1 MGFFKSM
8 HDLNKQAKE
17 MQRNQPP
24 AGARLAAMQDRMA
37 DLNQMMANT
46 TQAANNA
53 AAAAA
58 AGASGFAERCP
69 VMIVGMRQVGTVN
82 FDLLVE
88 FDLTVAP
95 EGRPPYP
102 ATIQQLVSQFQVGQL
117 SSGRHAGGDR
127 RPVEPDGDLPGL
139 REPVMTVG
147 KISGLCWTVFGVM
160 CLGFLPLAVGIM
172 HIHAIPTGPRAALML
187 VVVIALWWGPFG
199 YAMYLALAVTRNGDR
214 RTLRQRNPRHRRGAH
229 RQGDQ
234 HGHPG
239 GRVRLAGAPGLEV
252 PAARHP
258 PRPSAVRDHLLDLRL
273 GHPPGLGGRRRRRP
287 A

>member
-8 HDLNKQAKE
+8 HDLSKQSKE

-24 AGARLAAMQDRMA
+24 AGARMAAMQDRLA

-88 FDLTVAP
+88 FDLTVTP

-117 SSGRHAGGDR
+117 QQG
-127 RPVEPDGDLPGL
+127 
-139 REPVMTVG
+139 
-147 KISGLCWTVFGVM
+147 
-160 CLGFLPLAVGIM
+160 
-172 HIHAIPTGPRAALML
+172 
-187 VVVIALWWGPFG
+187 
-199 YAMYLALAVTRNGDR
+199 
-214 RTLRQRNPRHRRGAH
+214 RTLQATIDPSNPMAIW
-229 RQGDQ
+229 
-234 HGHPG
+234 
-239 GRVRLAGAPGLEV
+239 
-252 PAARHP
+252 
-258 PRPSAVRDHLLDLRL
+258 LDLRSL
-273 GHPPGLGGRRRRRP
+273 
-287 A
+287 

>member
-8 HDLNKQAKE
+8 HDLSKQTKE

-24 AGARLAAMQDRMA
+24 AGARMAAMQERLA

-88 FDLTVAP
+88 FDLTVTR

-102 ATIQQLVSQFQVGQL
+102 ATVQQLVSQFQVGQL
-117 SSGRHAGGDR
+117 SSGRRLEA
-127 RPVEPDGDLPGL
+127 
-139 REPVMTVG
+139 TVDPSNPMA
-147 KISGLCWTVFGVM
+147 IFLDFG
-160 CLGFLPLAVGIM
+160 
-172 HIHAIPTGPRAALML
+172 
-187 VVVIALWWGPFG
+187 
-199 YAMYLALAVTRNGDR
+199 
-214 RTLRQRNPRHRRGAH
+214 TL
-229 RQGDQ
+229 
-234 HGHPG
+234 
-239 GRVRLAGAPGLEV
+239 
-252 PAARHP
+252 
-258 PRPSAVRDHLLDLRL
+258 
-273 GHPPGLGGRRRRRP
+273 
-287 A
+287 

>member
-8 HDLNKQAKE
+8 HDLSKQTKQ

-24 AGARLAAMQDRMA
+24 AGARMAAMQERLA

-88 FDLTVAP
+88 FDLTVTR

-102 ATIQQLVSQFQVGQL
+102 ATVQQLVSQFQVGQL
-117 SSGRHAGGDR
+117 SSGRTLEA
-127 RPVEPDGDLPGL
+127 
-139 REPVMTVG
+139 TVDPSNPMA
-147 KISGLCWTVFGVM
+147 IFLDFGS
-160 CLGFLPLAVGIM
+160 L
-172 HIHAIPTGPRAALML
+172 
-187 VVVIALWWGPFG
+187 
-199 YAMYLALAVTRNGDR
+199 
-214 RTLRQRNPRHRRGAH
+214 
-229 RQGDQ
+229 
-234 HGHPG
+234 
-239 GRVRLAGAPGLEV
+239 
-252 PAARHP
+252 
-258 PRPSAVRDHLLDLRL
+258 
-273 GHPPGLGGRRRRRP
+273 
-287 A
+287 

>member
-8 HDLNKQAKE
+8 HDLNKQARQ

-24 AGARLAAMQDRMA
+24 AGARMAAMQDRLA
-37 DLNQMMANT
+37 DLNLMMANT

-88 FDLTVAP
+88 FDLTVTP

-117 SSGRHAGGDR
+117 SSGRAL
-127 RPVEPDGDLPGL
+127 EA
-139 REPVMTVG
+139 TVDP
-147 KISGLCWTVFGVM
+147 SNPM
-160 CLGFLPLAVGIM
+160 
-172 HIHAIPTGPRAALML
+172 AI
-187 VVVIALWWGPFG
+187 W
-199 YAMYLALAVTRNGDR
+199 
-214 RTLRQRNPRHRRGAH
+214 
-229 RQGDQ
+229 
-234 HGHPG
+234 
-239 GRVRLAGAPGLEV
+239 
-252 PAARHP
+252 
-258 PRPSAVRDHLLDLRL
+258 LDLGSL
-273 GHPPGLGGRRRRRP
+273 
-287 A
+287 

>member
-24 AGARLAAMQDRMA
+24 AGARMAAMQERLA
-37 DLNQMMANT
+37 DPNQRMANT

-69 VMIVGMRQVGTVN
+69 VMIVAMRQVGTVN

-88 FDLTVAP
+88 FDLTVTP

-117 SSGRHAGGDR
+117 SSGRTLQATID
-127 RPVEPDGDLPGL
+127 PSNP
-139 REPVMTVG
+139 M
-147 KISGLCWTVFGVM
+147 
-160 CLGFLPLAVGIM
+160 
-172 HIHAIPTGPRAALML
+172 AI
-187 VVVIALWWGPFG
+187 W
-199 YAMYLALAVTRNGDR
+199 
-214 RTLRQRNPRHRRGAH
+214 
-229 RQGDQ
+229 
-234 HGHPG
+234 
-239 GRVRLAGAPGLEV
+239 
-252 PAARHP
+252 
-258 PRPSAVRDHLLDLRL
+258 LDL
-273 GHPPGLGGRRRRRP
+273 
-287 A
+287 ASA

>member
-8 HDLNKQAKE
+8 HDLSKQTKQ

-24 AGARLAAMQDRMA
+24 AGARMAAMQERLA

-88 FDLTVAP
+88 FDLTVTR

-102 ATIQQLVSQFQVGQL
+102 ATVQQLVSQFQVGQL
-117 SSGRHAGGDR
+117 SSGRTLEA
-127 RPVEPDGDLPGL
+127 
-139 REPVMTVG
+139 TVDP
-147 KISGLCWTVFGVM
+147 SNPT
-160 CLGFLPLAVGIM
+160 
-172 HIHAIPTGPRAALML
+172 AI
-187 VVVIALWWGPFG
+187 F
-199 YAMYLALAVTRNGDR
+199 
-214 RTLRQRNPRHRRGAH
+214 
-229 RQGDQ
+229 
-234 HGHPG
+234 
-239 GRVRLAGAPGLEV
+239 
-252 PAARHP
+252 
-258 PRPSAVRDHLLDLRL
+258 LDLGTL
-273 GHPPGLGGRRRRRP
+273 
-287 A
+287 

>member
-8 HDLNKQAKE
+8 HELSKQTKE

-24 AGARLAAMQDRMA
+24 AGARMAAMQERLA

-88 FDLTVAP
+88 FDLTVTR

-102 ATIQQLVSQFQVGQL
+102 ATVQQLVSQFQVGQL
-117 SSGRHAGGDR
+117 SSGRTLEA
-127 RPVEPDGDLPGL
+127 
-139 REPVMTVG
+139 TVDP
-147 KISGLCWTVFGVM
+147 SNPMAVF
-160 CLGFLPLAVGIM
+160 
-172 HIHAIPTGPRAALML
+172 
-187 VVVIALWWGPFG
+187 
-199 YAMYLALAVTRNGDR
+199 
-214 RTLRQRNPRHRRGAH
+214 
-229 RQGDQ
+229 
-234 HGHPG
+234 
-239 GRVRLAGAPGLEV
+239 
-252 PAARHP
+252 
-258 PRPSAVRDHLLDLRL
+258 LDLGSL
-273 GHPPGLGGRRRRRP
+273 
-287 A
+287 

>member
-8 HDLNKQAKE
+8 HDLSKQTKE

-24 AGARLAAMQDRMA
+24 AGVRMAAMQERLA

-117 SSGRHAGGDR
+117 SSGRTLEA
-127 RPVEPDGDLPGL
+127 
-139 REPVMTVG
+139 TVDPSNPMA
-147 KISGLCWTVFGVM
+147 IFLDFGS
-160 CLGFLPLAVGIM
+160 L
-172 HIHAIPTGPRAALML
+172 
-187 VVVIALWWGPFG
+187 
-199 YAMYLALAVTRNGDR
+199 
-214 RTLRQRNPRHRRGAH
+214 
-229 RQGDQ
+229 
-234 HGHPG
+234 
-239 GRVRLAGAPGLEV
+239 
-252 PAARHP
+252 
-258 PRPSAVRDHLLDLRL
+258 
-273 GHPPGLGGRRRRRP
+273 
-287 A
+287 

>member
-17 MQRNQPP
+17 LQRNQPP
-24 AGARLAAMQDRMA
+24 AGARMAAMQERLA

-88 FDLTVAP
+88 FDLTVTR

-102 ATIQQLVSQFQVGQL
+102 ATVQQLVSQFQVGQL
-117 SSGRHAGGDR
+117 SSGRTLEA
-127 RPVEPDGDLPGL
+127 
-139 REPVMTVG
+139 TVDPSNPMA
-147 KISGLCWTVFGVM
+147 IFLDFG
-160 CLGFLPLAVGIM
+160 
-172 HIHAIPTGPRAALML
+172 
-187 VVVIALWWGPFG
+187 
-199 YAMYLALAVTRNGDR
+199 
-214 RTLRQRNPRHRRGAH
+214 TL
-229 RQGDQ
+229 
-234 HGHPG
+234 
-239 GRVRLAGAPGLEV
+239 
-252 PAARHP
+252 
-258 PRPSAVRDHLLDLRL
+258 
-273 GHPPGLGGRRRRRP
+273 
-287 A
+287 

>member
-8 HDLNKQAKE
+8 HDLSKQTKQ

-24 AGARLAAMQDRMA
+24 AGARMAAMQERLA

-88 FDLTVAP
+88 FDLTVTR

-102 ATIQQLVSQFQVGQL
+102 ATVQQLVSQFQVGQL
-117 SSGRHAGGDR
+117 SSGRTLEA
-127 RPVEPDGDLPGL
+127 
-139 REPVMTVG
+139 TVDP
-147 KISGLCWTVFGVM
+147 SNPM
-160 CLGFLPLAVGIM
+160 
-172 HIHAIPTGPRAALML
+172 AI
-187 VVVIALWWGPFG
+187 W
-199 YAMYLALAVTRNGDR
+199 
-214 RTLRQRNPRHRRGAH
+214 
-229 RQGDQ
+229 
-234 HGHPG
+234 
-239 GRVRLAGAPGLEV
+239 
-252 PAARHP
+252 
-258 PRPSAVRDHLLDLRL
+258 LDLGSL
-273 GHPPGLGGRRRRRP
+273 
-287 A
+287 